1 MRIASHF
8 GTTTRRLQN
17 TKSTTV
23 TKVTENTRN
32 ASLLRFL
39 CELCVLCGSCIGV
52 LCGPLGGSA
61 AAQQPTAEQRSQQIR
76 QGQMPNDGEIHV
88 LPVQGNVYM
97 LVGAGGNIAVQIGDE
112 GVLVVD
118 TGVAAMGDKV
128 LAAIRK
134 LSSKPIRYIVNTHLH
149 PDHTGGNEVIGKA
162 GSTTAGG
169 PTSILSHENTLSRMS
184 APLGKPGAA
193 APASW
198 PTDTF
203 FPEEKDFFFNDEAVM
218 LYHDAAAHTDGDAIV
233 FLRRSDVVVA
243 GDIFITTGYPVI
255 DSQSGGSVQGII
267 AGLNRILDI
276 TVPKHEQEGGTY
288 VIPGH
293 GHLCDESEVLEYRD
307 MIVIIKERIEDMVK
321 RGMTV
326 AQVKAAKPTLDYDLH
341 YGADSG
347 PWTTAMFIEAV
358 YGDVSKALNQKP
370 AAAPKPA
377 PAAPA
382 SKGKK

>member
-1 MRIASHF
+1 MKIAS
-8 GTTTRRLQN
+8 RL
-17 TKSTTV
+17 
-23 TKVTENTRN
+23 
-32 ASLLRFL
+32 
-39 CELCVLCGSCIGV
+39 LCVLCLLAGFLDSRF
-52 LCGPLGGSA
+52 GGSA
-61 AAQQPTAEQRSQQIR
+61 FAQQPSALQRSLQIR
-76 QGQMPNDGEIHV
+76 QAQMPSDGEIHV
-88 LPVQGNVYM
+88 VPVQGNVYM
-97 LVGAGGNIAVQIGDE
+97 LVGAGGNIAVQASDE

-118 TGVAAMGDKV
+118 TGLASMSDKV

-134 LSSKPIRYIVNTHLH
+134 LSPRPIRYIVNTHLH
-149 PDHTGGNEVIGKA
+149 PDHTGGNEAIAKA

-169 PTSILSHENTLSRMS
+169 PTTIVSHENVLSRMS
-184 APLGKPGAA
+184 APIGKPGAA
-193 APASW
+193 APALW

-203 FPEEKDFFFNDEAVM
+203 FPEEKDFYFNDEAVM
-218 LYHDAAAHTDGDAIV
+218 LYHDPAAHTDGDAIV
-233 FLRRSDVVVA
+233 FFRRSDVVVA

-255 DSQSGGSVQGII
+255 DTQNGGSVQGII

-307 MIVIIKERIEDMVK
+307 MVVIIKERVEDMVK

-326 AQVKAAKPTLDYDLH
+326 EQVKAAKPTLDYDLH

-358 YGDVSKALNQKP
+358 YGDVSKAMNQKP
-370 AAAPKPA
+370 AAAPRPA
-377 PAAPA
+377 PAAAPV
-382 SKGKK
+382 SRGKK